1 MKRRVFLVSAAA
13 AFGVVIGWR
22 LSSSRQQAAIAKVL
36 YKRLDYLKLDEAG
49 VRRFADDLSSH
60 KVISSL
66 RLRIL
71 DAAGEL
77 YTGTTPSP
85 GGRIDRALRHGEDR
99 IVTQYLISSDFF
111 THGADK
117 SRTVNYFGYYDPL
130 VACNNPF
137 ARPVTVVPG
146 S

>member
-1 MKRRVFLVSAAA
+1 MKRRVFLISAAA
-13 AFGVVIGWR
+13 AVGTVIGWR
-22 LSSSRQQAAIAKVL
+22 LTGSRQQAAIAKVL
-36 YKRLDYLKLDEAG
+36 YKRLDYLKLDAGG
-49 VRRFADDLSSH
+49 VRRFAEDLSSR

-77 YTGTTPSP
+77 YTGATPAA

-117 SRTVNYFGYYDPL
+117 TRTINYFGYYDPL